1 MIVWLGVY
9 LPYLGR
15 KFVVHRSPLAGEDG
29 EDLVKVGEWSVEVEP
44 MSWGEGFDW
53 LRRKGPISAVHTLG

>member
-15 KFVVHRSPLAGEDG
+15 KFVAHHRPSLEKTGKFGKSWRVDRGGGADVVGGEVSIG
-29 EDLVKVGEWSVEVEP
+29 W
-44 MSWGEGFDW
+44 
-53 LRRKGPISAVHTLG
+53 